1 MIFLGFLCFPEVCSF
16 FGFQFVIATFA
27 LFSFAQRSAL
37 LCGAVL
43 LLSGVPTS
51 VLSSYRCPLLLTTF
65 FPFISFSFFPL
76 ISQATCLLASFS
88 ISPFY
93 LFSHIGPFFRS
104 SLFIGLC
111 SFLTSLVYFPHNS
124 TLQYHSDLVMDDLG
138 PRINFKFSSLK
149 KK

>member
-1 MIFLGFLCFPEVCSF
+1 MIFLGFLCLPEVCPF
-16 FGFQFVIATFA
+16 FGIQFDIATFG

-65 FPFISFSFFPL
+65 FPFISFPFFPL
-76 ISQATCLLASFS
+76 ISHATCLLASFS

-93 LFSHIGPFFRS
+93 FYFPTLDLFSALHY
-104 SLFIGLC
+104 SLAFVL
-111 SFLTSLVYFPHNS
+111 FLTSLVYFLHNS
-124 TLQYHSDLVMDDLG
+124 TLQYYGNEVMDDLG
-138 PRINFKFSSLK
+138 PRINFKFS
-149 KK
+149 

>member
-1 MIFLGFLCFPEVCSF
+1 MSF
-16 FGFQFVIATFA
+16 FGIQFDIATFA

-65 FPFISFSFFPL
+65 FPVISFSFFPL

-93 LFSHIGPFFRS
+93 LFSHIALDLFS
-104 SLFIGLC
+104 ALHYSLAFVLFYLLLSI
-111 SFLTSLVYFPHNS
+111 TPTIPHYNIMAMR
-124 TLQYHSDLVMDDLG
+124 LWMIWGQG
-138 PRINFKFSSLK
+138 
-149 KK
+149 